1 MHIPATLLRGGTSK
15 CWLFGQVH
23 VPSDREALERLL
35 VDAYGAADPVQ
46 LDGVGGATP
55 TTSKAAVVS
64 ASAQRD
70 AHVDY
75 LFAQVG
81 IGTGTVEWGSNCGNC
96 ATAVAL
102 YAVAKGLVPIT
113 GDRTRVVMHNTNTG
127 AVLEAEVDTAGG
139 VVQEFG
145 TQTVPGTRSGGVA
158 VGLTFRDP
166 AGRSTGALLPT
177 GAAAEDLALDAVG
190 GAPAAAADAL
200 DAAEGGA
207 AGGGAADGALGAA
220 GRVPRV
226 SLLDAGAP
234 VALVDAT
241 AVGRTGAEALAQVRA
256 DVPWLRTVRHAAAR
270 RMGLV
275 RPGAEPGDAV
285 PKVGLVGPP
294 VPYTSTLG
302 EPVAAEDYDVS
313 VRMLTMNA
321 PHPAIGL
328 TSAVAVAV
336 AGLVEGSVVATAL
349 SSAAGRAASATGG
362 SASAADGPV
371 RHDSLRIGTP
381 AGVVRVDHADLTPDG
396 LGRVTVQRAARILC
410 DAAIFVP
417 GPYRTAA

>member
-1 MHIPATLLRGGTSK
+1 M
-15 CWLFGQVH
+15 
-23 VPSDREALERLL
+23 
-35 VDAYGAADPVQ
+35 
-46 LDGVGGATP
+46 
-55 TTSKAAVVS
+55 
-64 ASAQRD
+64 
-70 AHVDY
+70 
-75 LFAQVG
+75 
-81 IGTGTVEWGSNCGNC
+81 
-96 ATAVAL
+96 
-102 YAVAKGLVPIT
+102 AKGLVPIT
-113 GDRTRVVMHNTNTG
+113 GDRTRVVMRNTNTG

-177 GAAAEDLALDAVG
+177 GAAAEDLALG
-190 GAPAAAADAL
+190 PAADGL
-200 DAAEGGA
+200 GA
-207 AGGGAADGALGAA
+207 SDGALGAA
-220 GRVPRV
+220 GRAPRV

-234 VALVDAT
+234 VALLDAAT
-241 AVGRTGAEALAQVRA
+241 VGRTGAEALAQVRA
-256 DVPWLRTVRHAAAR
+256 DVPWLRAVRHAAAR

-285 PKVGLVGPP
+285 PKVGLAGPP
-294 VPYTSTLG
+294 APYTSTLG
-302 EPVAAEDYDVS
+302 EPIAAEDYDVS

-336 AGLVEGSVVATAL
+336 AGLVEASVVAAAVAP
-349 SSAAGRAASATGG
+349 AAGGPASAVGG
-362 SASAADGPV
+362 SV

-381 AGVVRVDHADLTPDG
+381 AGVVRVDHTDLTPDG

-417 GPYRTAA
+417 GPYRAAA